1 MQLPSTAL
9 DLGEGAAS
17 PLWRERA
24 FASTLAC
31 FGLVAATLPI
41 AVSRAPSAWPLAT
54 LVLLVLLAIAY
65 LGGVAPSAGTRP
77 GALRS
82 LRFAIGSAA
91 LPMLVGL
98 VAAGVGMGPGGRV
111 ALLLLGIGALL
122 ALAAIAPLEVAP
134 PPDQEGARTTQGR
147 GILAAAALFSFAT
160 APFASP
166 LVDGVARRVAAEPPT
181 GLWLVAAFAVA
192 LLCGALV
199 AGAGLAGGAL
209 LRRLRYRSFRA
220 PRAAAAALLL
230 ATSAGIA
237 AAAVS
242 WY

>member
-1 MQLPSTAL
+1 MHSPSAF
-9 DLGEGAAS
+9 DLGDGAAS

-24 FASTLAC
+24 FGSTLAC
-31 FGLVAATLPI
+31 FGLVAAGLPV
-41 AVSRAPSAWPLAT
+41 AVSGAPSVWPLAS

-65 LGGVAPSAGTRP
+65 LGSVAPASGDGP
-77 GALRS
+77 ALRGV
-82 LRFAIGSAA
+82 RFAIGSAA

-98 VAAGVGMGPGGRV
+98 LAAAVGLGPGGRV
-111 ALLLLGIGALL
+111 ALALLGVGALL

-134 PPDQEGARTTQGR
+134 PPLEEEAPPSKGR

-160 APFASP
+160 APFAQP
-166 LVDGVARRVAAEPPT
+166 LVDGVARRVAEEPPAE
-181 GLWLVAAFAVA
+181 LWLVAALLVA

-209 LRRLRYRSFRA
+209 LRRLRFRSFRA

-230 ATSAGIA
+230 ATSAGISA
-237 AAAVS
+237 AALA

>member
-1 MQLPSTAL
+1 MHSPSAF
-9 DLGEGAAS
+9 DLGDGAAS

-24 FASTLAC
+24 FGSTLAC
-31 FGLVAATLPI
+31 FGLVAAGLPI
-41 AVSRAPSAWPLAT
+41 AVSGAPSVWPLAT

-65 LGGVAPSAGTRP
+65 LGGVVPASGDGPA
-77 GALRS
+77 ALRG

-98 VAAGVGMGPGGRV
+98 LAAAVGLGPGGRV
-111 ALLLLGIGALL
+111 ALALLGVGALL

-134 PPDQEGARTTQGR
+134 PPLEEEAPPSKGR

-160 APFASP
+160 APFAEP
-166 LVDGVARRVAAEPPT
+166 LVDGVARRVAEEPPAE
-181 GLWLVAAFAVA
+181 LWLFAALLVA
-192 LLCGALV
+192 LVCGALV

-209 LRRLRYRSFRA
+209 LRRLRFRSFRA

-230 ATSAGIA
+230 ATSAGISA
-237 AAAVS
+237 AALA